1 MRGEKKLTW
10 LVQVKN
16 GEPRH
21 SVLKAYIRGKTFVFK
36 KKKNQRENIGLTQ
49 YKKFEKKKMKFRLSV
64 FNSID
69 HKILFEDK
77 RSISMIFTR

>member
-1 MRGEKKLTW
+1 M
-10 LVQVKN
+10 QVKN

-21 SVLKAYIRGKTFVFK
+21 SVLKAYIRGETFLFK
-36 KKKNQRENIGLTQ
+36 KKDQRENIGLTL
-49 YKKFEKKKMKFRLSV
+49 YKKFEKKKMKFRLRV